1 MYLFVSYML
10 YLLICQIKKV
20 FNPANAIQRLSNKI
34 TIALI
39 INFGNL
45 KNRMVVVR
53 QRLKSFLFS
62 LHEVINE
69 YIILNVNL

>member
-1 MYLFVSYML
+1 ML
-10 YLLICQIKKV
+10 YSLICQIKKV

-62 LHEVINE
+62 LHDVINE

>member
-10 YLLICQIKKV
+10 YSLISQIKKV

-39 INFGNL
+39 IHFGNL
-45 KNRMVVVR
+45 K
-53 QRLKSFLFS
+53 KSYGGCSSTVEKLFVQS
-62 LHEVINE
+62 S
-69 YIILNVNL
+69 